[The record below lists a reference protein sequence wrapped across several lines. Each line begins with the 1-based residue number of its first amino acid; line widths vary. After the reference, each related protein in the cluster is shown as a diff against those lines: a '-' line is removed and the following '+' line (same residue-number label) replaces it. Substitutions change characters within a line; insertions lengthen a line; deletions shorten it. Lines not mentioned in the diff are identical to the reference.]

1 MGFFDIIGYGGEK
14 APNPSNINVPT
25 PVLKP
30 DVQGPPIPPHL
41 IPGNTTSSATGA
53 SSIFSGIGNF
63 ITGLSDNVSKV
74 ANTAG
79 NIYTQGLKAK
89 SQLESAKL
97 ATSLERIRN
106 DAILKSAQAAPTV
119 TQIGLPSVYD
129 SINNPGN
136 AANAATP
143 ALISGGFRETI
154 QSFVPTSAGGLG
166 TGAMV
171 LGLGVLA
178 ILALKK

>member
-1 MGFFDIIGYGGEK
+1 MSFI
-14 APNPSNINVPT
+14 PT

-30 DVQGPPIPPHL
+30 EVQGPPIPPNL

-63 ITGLSDNVSKV
+63 ITGLSDTVSKV
-74 ANTAG
+74 ATTGG
-79 NIYTQGLKAK
+79 NIYAQTLNAR
-89 SQLESAKL
+89 SQLESAKV
-97 ATSLERIRN
+97 AQSLERIRN
-106 DAILKSAQAAPTV
+106 DAILKSANAAPTV
-119 TQIGLPSVYD
+119 TQLGLPSVQE

-143 ALISGGFRETI
+143 ALLSGGFRETI
-154 QSFVPTSAGGLG
+154 QSFIPSGTSAGGIG